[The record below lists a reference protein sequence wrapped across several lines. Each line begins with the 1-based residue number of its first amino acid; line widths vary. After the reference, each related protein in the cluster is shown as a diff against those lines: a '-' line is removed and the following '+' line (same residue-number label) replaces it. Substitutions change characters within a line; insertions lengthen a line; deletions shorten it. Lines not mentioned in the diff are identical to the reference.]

1 MRWKRKMS
9 DAESK
14 QAGGNESKKGE
25 SETWLSTDDIQDL
38 VAAELAGKSTGPAG
52 EVDALR
58 SQLLDAENRAL
69 RYQADLDNF
78 RRRTRREM
86 DEQLKY
92 ASLSLINGILD
103 SLDNLERALSSI
115 PREQAETG
123 LAQGVRMVA
132 HQIHETLR
140 EAGCQKIEA
149 VGQSFDPKLHQA
161 VQTQVNA
168 AVPVNEVVHELRTGY
183 QLYERVVRPAQVIV
197 SSGPSSS

>member
-1 MRWKRKMS
+1 MS
-9 DAESK
+9 ESEAKHSGGKDSKQGESGTGFASDEILDFAASQMTGKSEEPVSELETLRNQLHDAE
-14 QAGGNESKKGE
+14 
-25 SETWLSTDDIQDL
+25 T
-38 VAAELAGKSTGPAG
+38 
-52 EVDALR
+52 
-58 SQLLDAENRAL
+58 RAL

-115 PREQAETG
+115 PQEQADSG

-132 HQIHETLR
+132 HQIHDTLKA
-140 EAGCQKIEA
+140 AGCQKIDA
-149 VGQSFDPKLHQA
+149 VGQPFDPKLHQA
-161 VQTQVNA
+161 VQTQVNE
-168 AVPVNEVVHELRTGY
+168 AVPPNEVLHELRTGY

-197 SSGPSSS
+197 SAGPS

>member
-1 MRWKRKMS
+1 MSES
-9 DAESK
+9 DAKQSGGKESK
-14 QAGGNESKKGE
+14 PGE
-25 SETWLSTDDIQDL
+25 SGMGFASDEILDF
-38 VAAELAGKSTGPAG
+38 AASQMAGKSEEPMG
-52 EVDALR
+52 ELETLR
-58 SQLLDAENRAL
+58 GQLQDAENRAL

-86 DEQLKY
+86 DEQMKY

-115 PREQAETG
+115 PQEQADSG

-132 HQIHETLR
+132 YQIHDTLR
-140 EAGCQKIEA
+140 AAGCQKIDA

-161 VQTQVNA
+161 VQT
-168 AVPVNEVVHELRTGY
+168 PVNDTVPPNEVLHELRTGY

-197 SSGPSSS
+197 SAGPS